1 METENKCESHK
12 IFKINKTRGIEAE
25 CKVSID
31 EISIK
36 EKKCW

>member
-1 METENKCESHK
+1 METENEYESYE
-12 IFKINKTRGIEAE
+12 IFKINKTRGMEAE

-36 EKKCW
+36 EKKC